1 MRSTEAAE
9 PAEDEDDKYIRE
21 LERKRIEAQKARA
34 RFDLR
39 ASITM
44 VRTMGYHKFKLR
56 SYHAMAPLVRGGGS
70 GPRCGRTEGCWPA
83 SGTYGSDT
91 FATGN
96 S

>member
-39 ASITM
+39 PSITM
-44 VRTMGYHKFKLR
+44 VRMMGCHKFKLR
-56 SYHAMAPLVRGGGS
+56 SYHDGPTRSRRRLRPALRQDRGL
-70 GPRCGRTEGCWPA
+70 PA
-83 SGTYGSDT
+83 SLRHVWLG
-91 FATGN
+91 FFRHW
-96 S
+96 